1 MESEIQEIINSMRN
15 TGIEI
20 TDMTE
25 YVENKDTV
33 KNMDELDTVALALDN
48 QIEKLKGLPEYETF
62 KQRGEHVKNRL
73 YEKGIL
79 RATQLIIIGRK

>member
-1 MESEIQEIINSMRN
+1 MESEIQEIINSIRN

-33 KNMDELDTVALALDN
+33 KNMDELDTVVLALDN
-48 QIEKLKGLPEYETF
+48 QIEKLK
-62 KQRGEHVKNRL
+62 
-73 YEKGIL
+73 
-79 RATQLIIIGRK
+79 

>member
-1 MESEIQEIINSMRN
+1 MQEIINSVRN

-20 TDMTE
+20 TDMIE

-48 QIEKLKGLPEYETF
+48 QIEKLKGLPEYETL
-62 KQRGEHVKNRL
+62 KQRGEYVRL